1 MKSHQDG
8 HDLWQLGT
16 KERPE
21 GIFLM
26 GVGFKGVC
34 ICKNSLNCTLRFVHF
49 IVCKFSL
56 KSTVNKYQKINKSN
70 NGGSH
75 LWYA

>member
-8 HDLWQLGT
+8 QDLWESGA

-26 GVGFKGVC
+26 GVGFKDVC
-34 ICKNSLNCTLRFVHF
+34 ICENSLNCTLRYVHF
-49 IVCKFSL
+49 IVRKFSL
-56 KSTVNKYQKINKSN
+56 KSTVSKYQKINKSN
-70 NGGSH
+70 H
-75 LWYA
+75 LWCA